1 MNNII
6 YIFSAVII
14 FLLILLVFFLLKMRK
29 LSYLNNLISQLNND
43 LESKNKEISNLNA
56 DIENKS
62 LDIAN
67 LNSSLESKNKEIS
80 NLNADIEN
88 KSLDIANLN
97 SSLESKNKEII
108 NLNADIENK
117 SLDIAN
123 LNSNLESKNK
133 EISNLNADIENK
145 SLDIANLNANLESK
159 NKEINDLNEELE
171 NKKKSIHQLNEDLE
185 DLENEKNK
193 YKKNVKELN
202 NKISELDIEKQS
214 FDEKLK
220 KAERELDDTK
230 DELTEE
236 KKEKES
242 IGNIFKSV
250 LSILNSKSE
259 ENKYLNE
266 FRKIIADP
274 NYKNMGLLF
283 YELKDIENELDEI
296 VKNPILYTRNIV
308 SIGGAF
314 SSGKSSFINTL
325 FSNGNYFT
333 LPTGDVPVTSIPAY
347 IIHSEESYI
356 ECLTLDN
363 KKSKVDKSI
372 FDFISVKNSVSENI
386 ETTFN
391 PKNVIKYFYIND
403 KLKVSVR
410 NICFV
415 DTPGYNPPNESKE
428 DREISKKHIANT
440 NTLIWLINVTE
451 GTITKTDIQFLKEIL
466 AINPK
471 IKMFIII
478 NRSDT
483 RDDKQIKEICNQV
496 DKELQKHKISV
507 VGISP
512 YTSHYKKLES
522 NEHYYHNFKYG
533 MSLPNFLKDLNKK
546 NNDKYESIKNNIDNI
561 FFNYRENFKSEIEIL
576 NNYKKELLSV
586 NNKYISNMSYVKS
599 LVSKYRGLVPYERLK
614 NDNGIDMHIRENTK
628 DINENIN
635 NIRKNVENKIKEYEL
650 YINNSNKI
658 YYDLIKCVNNI
669 FSIKK

>member
-14 FLLILLVFFLLKMRK
+14 FLLILVVFFSLKMRK

-43 LESKNKEISNLNA
+43 LESKNKEISNLNTDIESKNQDIA
-56 DIENKS
+56 NLSSSLENKDKEISNLNTDIENKNR
-62 LDIAN
+62 DIAN
-67 LNSSLESKNKEIS
+67 LNSSLENKDKEIS

-88 KSLDIANLN
+88 KN
-97 SSLESKNKEII
+97 
-108 NLNADIENK
+108 
-117 SLDIAN
+117 
-123 LNSNLESKNK
+123 
-133 EISNLNADIENK
+133 
-145 SLDIANLNANLESK
+145 
-159 NKEINDLNEELE
+159 
-171 NKKKSIHQLNEDLE
+171 KSIHSLSEDLE

-202 NKISELDIEKQS
+202 ERISELDTEKQS
-214 FDEKLK
+214 FDDKLK

-230 DELTEE
+230 DELIEE

-242 IGNIFKSV
+242 IGNIFKSI
-250 LSILNSKSE
+250 LSILNSKSDE
-259 ENKYLNE
+259 DKNLIE

-274 NYKNMGLLF
+274 NYKNIGLLF
-283 YELKDIENELDEI
+283 YELREIENELDEI
-296 VKNPILYTRNIV
+296 VKNPVLYTRNIV

-363 KKSKVDKSI
+363 KKSKVGKSI
-372 FDFISVKNSVSENI
+372 FDSISVKNSISENI

-391 PKNVIKYFYIND
+391 PKNVIKYFYFND
-403 KLKVSVR
+403 KLKVNVR

-471 IKMFIII
+471 IKIYIII
-478 NRSDT
+478 NRSDN
-483 RDDKQIKEICNQV
+483 RNDNQIKEICNQV

-512 YTSHYKKLES
+512 YTSHYKKLEY
-522 NEHYYHNFKYG
+522 NEHYYCNFKYG
-533 MSLPNFLKDLNKK
+533 ISLPNFLKDLNKK

-561 FFNYRENFKSEIEIL
+561 FIDYREKFQYEIEIL

-586 NNKYISNMSYVKS
+586 SNKYVSNMSSVKK
-599 LVSKYRGLVPYERLK
+599 LVYKYRSLVPYEHLK
-614 NDNGIDMHIRENTK
+614 NDKGIDINIRENTK

-635 NIRKNVENKIKEYEL
+635 NIKKNVENKIKEYEL
-650 YINNSNKI
+650 YINNSHKI
-658 YYDLIKCVNNI
+658 YFDLIKCVNNI